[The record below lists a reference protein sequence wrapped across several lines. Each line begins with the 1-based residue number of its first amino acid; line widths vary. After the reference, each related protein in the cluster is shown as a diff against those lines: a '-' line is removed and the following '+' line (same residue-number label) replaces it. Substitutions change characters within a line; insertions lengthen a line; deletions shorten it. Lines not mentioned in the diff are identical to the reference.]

1 MGGSFALAASRVA
14 GVERVLVTDRDPAI
28 RAEAERFDLG
38 EVLPEA
44 TSVASAVD
52 LVVLAVPVAQI
63 PLVAR
68 EVLPHMPPDAVLT
81 DMGSVKAEPVR
92 EVEALFESF
101 GIDRDTGPF
110 FIGGHPMA
118 GSEREGP
125 AAADPTLFQGAT
137 YVLTPTSRSSATAL
151 RRLGGLLR
159 AVGARVLTVDPEAH
173 DRLVAVISHLPQ
185 VVATTLMQHAAS
197 LAQTQPALLEMA
209 GRGFRDATRIAGSNP
224 ELWMGILR
232 QNRTATL
239 EALDGFLTALAR
251 VRGAIEAGDWEQ
263 VGAAL
268 VGGREARAL
277 LGTKAA
283 EEVMVDV
290 VTLLEDRPGSL
301 AAVTTALGNAAVN
314 IEDVTLRHAPAGGR
328 GALVITVAG
337 EEAAER
343 ARAALRA
350 RGFSARLERG

>member
-1 MGGSFALAASRVA
+1 MGASFALAASRVP
-14 GVERVLVTDRDPAI
+14 GVERVLVTDRDPAV
-28 RAEAERFDLG
+28 RAEAERLDLG
-38 EVLPEA
+38 EVLPGA
-44 TSVASAVD
+44 PSVAAAVD
-52 LVVLAVPVAQI
+52 LLVLAVPVAQI
-63 PLVAR
+63 PVVAG
-68 EVLPHMPPDAVLT
+68 EVVPHLRPDAILT
-81 DMGSVKAEPVR
+81 DMGSVKAKPVR
-92 EVEALFESF
+92 EVEALFDRM
-101 GIDRDTGPF
+101 GIDGDVGPS

-137 YVLTPTSRSSATAL
+137 YVLTPTSRSSASAL

-159 AVGARVLTVDPEAH
+159 AVGARVLTVDPQAH

-185 VVATTLMQHAAS
+185 VVATTLMQHAGT

-209 GRGFRDATRIAGSNP
+209 GRGFRDATRIAASNP

-239 EALDGFLTALAR
+239 EALDGFLAALER

-263 VGAAL
+263 VAAAL

-277 LGTKAA
+277 LGMKA
-283 EEVMVDV
+283 EEEVLVDV
-290 VTLLEDRPGSL
+290 VTLIEDRPGSL
-301 AAVTTALGNAAVN
+301 AAVTTALGSEGVN
-314 IEDVTLRHAPAGGR
+314 IEDVTLRHAPVGGR

-343 ARAALRA
+343 ARAALQA
-350 RGFSARLERG
+350 RGFSTRLERQ